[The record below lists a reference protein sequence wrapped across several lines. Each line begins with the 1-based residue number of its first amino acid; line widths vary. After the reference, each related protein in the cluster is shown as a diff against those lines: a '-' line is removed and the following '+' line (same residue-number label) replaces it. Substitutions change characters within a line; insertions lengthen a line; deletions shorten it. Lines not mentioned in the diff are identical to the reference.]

1 VHARFDKEGEKA
13 DRLESES
20 RKKSF
25 SSKLGRNFFMS
36 LFVAISFLFSFI
48 IFWQASTELQK
59 NQTRLFIQQAL
70 QGNVDFSILLKAEFQ
85 ALDGLGFPWKEIKED
100 AGVFVHKE
108 TEEKGNSV
116 SPPRKVV
123 SSSEK
128 YRNLYSCKK
137 RTSMELAKKKLFQWK
152 NGVGQVH
159 LSDRLPQSKDYHD
172 LRVRDLK
179 SENFFSLKLDSRYS
193 SLPAFASDRIKRDV
207 NHIYKI
213 LTKRVGVSQLHPV
226 VLNLRLFDD
235 RDRFRLYKEKVAPGL
250 GVVGGFYTAR
260 LNEAGVYTGNN
271 DARMYSVTRHE
282 AVHAIVNGAFG
293 RIPTWLNEGLAEY
306 FERLSFEN
314 GMSRIVRSS
323 KGHLSILSKG
333 RLPSLTSFF
342 SIPNHKWYD
351 EPKKSEHYAL
361 AWSLVY
367 FLMSTQES
375 RRFLSYMLDYLA
387 FNYCQ
392 PFSDI
397 NYIEKNYTGGLQGLE
412 QNWRKWL
419 AGPKR
424 NHRY

>member
-1 VHARFDKEGEKA
+1 MEKSKIEVHARLDKEGEKA

-179 SENFFSLKLDSRYS
+179 SENFFGSITD
-193 SLPAFASDRIKRDV
+193 
-207 NHIYKI
+207 
-213 LTKRVGVSQLHPV
+213 RVG
-226 VLNLRLFDD
+226 R
-235 RDRFRLYKEKVAPGL
+235 
-250 GVVGGFYTAR
+250 
-260 LNEAGVYTGNN
+260 
-271 DARMYSVTRHE
+271 
-282 AVHAIVNGAFG
+282 
-293 RIPTWLNEGLAEY
+293 
-306 FERLSFEN
+306 
-314 GMSRIVRSS
+314 
-323 KGHLSILSKG
+323 
-333 RLPSLTSFF
+333 
-342 SIPNHKWYD
+342 
-351 EPKKSEHYAL
+351 
-361 AWSLVY
+361 
-367 FLMSTQES
+367 
-375 RRFLSYMLDYLA
+375 
-387 FNYCQ
+387 Q
-392 PFSDI
+392 P
-397 NYIEKNYTGGLQGLE
+397 
-412 QNWRKWL
+412 
-419 AGPKR
+419 
-424 NHRY
+424 